1 MQNFLIGCALAASV
15 ALSPTSEAKPPAQ
28 LFTRLSEASVP
39 VGTVGIASW
48 YGAELQG
55 NVTASGEVFD
65 MNRLTA
71 AHRDLPLG
79 TRIIVRNLQ
88 NSRSATLRVN
98 DRGPNIPNRMVDVS
112 RAAAKAL
119 GFLNSGLAIV
129 QIEVLP
135 APTSGTWKPGNALRT
150 IAF

>member
-65 MNRLTA
+65 INRPTA
-71 AHRDLPLG
+71 ANRDLPLG
-79 TRIIVRNLQ
+79 TRILVRNLQ
-88 NSRSATLRVN
+88 NTRSATLRVN

-135 APTSGTWKPGNALRT
+135 APTSGTWKPGNTPRTVAL
-150 IAF
+150 

>member
-1 MQNFLIGCALAASV
+1 MRKILIGCALAASV

-28 LFTRLSEASVP
+28 LFTELSQVSMP
-39 VGTVGIASW
+39 VGTVGVASW

-55 NVTASGEVFD
+55 NLTASGEVFD

-79 TRIIVRNLQ
+79 TRIIVRNLL
-88 NSRSATLRVN
+88 NNRSVTLRVN
-98 DRGPNIPNRMVDVS
+98 DRGPNIPDRVVDVS

-129 QIEVLP
+129 QIEIISTQTTERSQPDDTARKVV
-135 APTSGTWKPGNALRT
+135 
-150 IAF
+150 F